1 MPFLWLSSSS
11 SVIRGKNTSCSSKR
25 NNDVGSC
32 INTLVSRT
40 KIFLPVSETWRLLFA
55 IGVAAGLRALLD
67 AAAGILRVRLV
78 SGAFAVTV
86 LSAAKVKGAL
96 PVAGLLSETSVFL
109 VGFFGLGAVIG
120 GISFSVVAGLLGS
133 LGSGIVNDLK

>member
-1 MPFLWLSSSS
+1 VSS
-11 SVIRGKNTSCSSKR
+11 
-25 NNDVGSC
+25 
-32 INTLVSRT
+32 T
-40 KIFLPVSETWRLLFA
+40 KIFLPVKETWRLLLA
-55 IGVAAGLRALLD
+55 IGVAVGLRALPE
-67 AAAGILRVRLV
+67 AAAGMFRVRFV

-96 PVAGLLSETSVFL
+96 PAEDALSETSVFL
-109 VGFFGLGAVIG
+109 VGFLGLGAVIG

>member
-1 MPFLWLSSSS
+1 
-11 SVIRGKNTSCSSKR
+11 
-25 NNDVGSC
+25 
-32 INTLVSRT
+32 
-40 KIFLPVSETWRLLFA
+40 LPVKETWRLLLA
-55 IGVAAGLRALLD
+55 IGVALGLRALPE
-67 AAAGILRVRLV
+67 AAAGMFRVRFV

-96 PVAGLLSETSVFL
+96 PAEDVLSETSVFL
-109 VGFFGLGAVIG
+109 VGFRGLGAVIG

>member
-1 MPFLWLSSSS
+1 M
-11 SVIRGKNTSCSSKR
+11 
-25 NNDVGSC
+25 GSC

-40 KIFLPVSETWRLLFA
+40 KIFLPVSETCLLLFA

-86 LSAAKVKGAL
+86 LSAAKVNGAL
-96 PVAGLLSETSVFL
+96 PVGMLSETSVFL